1 MRMGRHVRALAGLL
15 LLAAL
20 PAASFAADLT
30 PLSPSAASAASPAAA
45 PPKPEWT
52 VELGFELRT
61 LPHYQ
66 GSSVYGVY
74 PFPLL
79 DVRAA
84 GTPPRFHAPR
94 DGIGYALYDTEKI
107 KAGPVVQV
115 ELGRHVKHNPSLEG
129 LGNIGATAEV
139 GGFVDYWPVPWLRA
153 RVELRQGFGGHHG
166 VVSDQTVDLVV
177 PVGSQWT
184 LSGGPRMTVASHEA
198 NAPYFDVNLPQSAAS
213 GLPVYDSG
221 SGIRSLGA
229 GGQARYQW
237 NRRWASHGFVE
248 YSRLVGGVGSS
259 PVVMDRGAP
268 DQGMI
273 GFGTTYS
280 FDVPKLW

>member
-1 MRMGRHVRALAGLL
+1 MGRLARALAGLC
-15 LLAAL
+15 LLAAM
-20 PAASFAADLT
+20 PAAVVRAADL
-30 PLSPSAASAASPAAA
+30 SPAAA
-45 PPKPEWT
+45 PVAPAFTKEPPGQWT
-52 VELGFELRT
+52 VELGLEIRT

-66 GSSVYGVY
+66 GSEVYGAY

-94 DGIGYALYDTEKI
+94 DGIGYALYDTDTI
-107 KAGPVVQV
+107 KAGPVLQV

-129 LGNIGATAEV
+129 LGNVGFTAEI

-166 VVSDQTVDLVV
+166 IVSDETVDLVV
-177 PVGSQWT
+177 PVSPQWT
-184 LSGGPRMTVASHEA
+184 LSGGPRMTVATREA
-198 NAPYFDVNLPQSAAS
+198 NEPYFDVNLAQSAAT
-213 GLPVYDSG
+213 GLPVYEAG
-221 SGIRSLGA
+221 AGIRSIGA
-229 GGQARYQW
+229 GGQVRYQW

-248 YSRLVGGVGSS
+248 YTRLVGGVGGS
-259 PVVMDRGAP
+259 PIVTERGAP

-280 FDVPKLW
+280 FDVPALW